1 MYSNLPWWLWSSLNN
16 PVSIPPTSESCFPPD
31 FLVRRIG
38 SWDMDV
44 KNMVAG
50 TKILS
55 ESSLGQI
62 ACMGRGCVP
71 LLIHFSVYIVSGF
84 LPPPGGPYSDL
95 QGLQQLECFWWWKLW
110 VTFIETSK
118 HSRISPWQTQVLNI
132 QHYRT
137 LALIMKSVCLPL
149 KHVSQTPPNS
159 HEHSSSL
166 SLFPSSSSV
175 FTVSL
180 QKLLILLLCFETFF
194 FIFPSSVPFFL
205 IYPQKE
211 WPQIYI
217 YWNWNAH
224 SCWKGTC
231 ALILHDANL
240 HLGMDFCLFDGLSQG
255 WTCFLQTF
263 ICGWQWGGGWVFSLV
278 KSDEESPH

>member
-1 MYSNLPWWLWSSLNN
+1 
-16 PVSIPPTSESCFPPD
+16 
-31 FLVRRIG
+31 
-38 SWDMDV
+38 
-44 KNMVAG
+44 MVVG

-55 ESSLGQI
+55 ESSLGQM
-62 ACMGRGCVP
+62 ACMGRGHVP
-71 LLIHFSVYIVSGF
+71 QLIHFSVLIVTGF
-84 LPPPGGPYSDL
+84 LPPPGGPYRDL
-95 QGLQQLECFWWWKLW
+95 RDLQQLECFWPWKLW

-118 HSRISPWQTQVLNI
+118 YSRISPWQTQLLNI
-132 QHYRT
+132 QRCST
-137 LALIMKSVCLPL
+137 LALTMKTVHLPL
-149 KHVSQTPPNS
+149 KHVSQTPSNS

-166 SLFPSSSSV
+166 SLFPSSFSV
-175 FTVSL
+175 STVSL
-180 QKLLILLLCFETFF
+180 QKLLILLLCFETF

-240 HLGMDFCLFDGLSQG
+240 HSGMDFYLSDGLSRG
-255 WTCFLQTF
+255 WTSFLQTF
-263 ICGWQWGGGWVFSLV
+263 ICGWRVGGVVLSSKIRWRISSLGMGPILC
-278 KSDEESPH
+278 SEFFQLHRNE

>member
-1 MYSNLPWWLWSSLNN
+1 
-16 PVSIPPTSESCFPPD
+16 
-31 FLVRRIG
+31 
-38 SWDMDV
+38 
-44 KNMVAG
+44 MVAG

-118 HSRISPWQTQVLNI
+118 HRISPWQTQVLNI

-137 LALIMKSVCLPL
+137 LALIMKTVCLPL

-194 FIFPSSVPFFL
+194 FFFL
-205 IYPQKE
+205 YSQA
-211 WPQIYI
+211 Q
-217 YWNWNAH
+217 
-224 SCWKGTC
+224 
-231 ALILHDANL
+231 
-240 HLGMDFCLFDGLSQG
+240 FLF
-255 WTCFLQTF
+255 F
-263 ICGWQWGGGWVFSLV
+263 
-278 KSDEESPH
+278 